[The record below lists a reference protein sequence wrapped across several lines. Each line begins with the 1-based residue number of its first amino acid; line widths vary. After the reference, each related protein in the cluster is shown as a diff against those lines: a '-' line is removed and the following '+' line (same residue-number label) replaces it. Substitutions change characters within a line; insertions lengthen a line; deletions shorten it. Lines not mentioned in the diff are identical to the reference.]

1 MTRQARADK
10 ILMLGM
16 DGMDPRFTQRMLREG
31 KMPNVQKLLDRGAA
45 SRDLV
50 MLGGHPTIT
59 PPMWTTLACGCYAT
73 VHGITQFNRKA
84 EDLDAQCY
92 NIDSRL
98 CKAEQLWNVFAEAGK
113 KTLVWHWPGSSWP
126 PTSDSPNLY
135 VVDGTSPGSVGMAV
149 NQVDIECMVGGNV
162 EIKEVTFV
170 ERAVTDAAA
179 PCVVN
184 DLELETKEVG
194 VPTTENSSTA
204 DSGST
209 HAIIMRPEQ
218 KTTNFTDTPLN
229 LVRTPITEAKG
240 WANAPAEAKEFTL
253 LLSKGLISRP
263 GLILKDDSGKYT
275 KLAIYKNKK
284 AAEPIAELPVG
295 EMTANIVDEAVKVNG
310 DRFIANRNMRVL
322 ELAEDGSQFVMYVS
336 AAMDTQND
344 SVWHPKRLF
353 KDVVENVGYL
363 APTSMIGCQ
372 SKQLISDCMLANWY
386 VSADWQADAMQYVID
401 NEDMEIVFSHFHGID
416 LQTHMFYKHM
426 NEKAINKLPVADVI
440 KFAEDVYIQADYYIG
455 KFMHY
460 LDEGWTILVFS
471 DHGLVSAEYEEPYL
485 GDSSGVNLRVL
496 QQYGLTEVKHDA
508 DGNELAE
515 IDWEK
520 TKAVALGECHIWVNL
535 KGRDPHGIVD
545 PADKYDVETEII
557 DALYDY
563 RDPETG
569 KRIVSIAMRNKEA
582 MLVGLSGPD
591 CGDVIYFNEEGFNF
605 DHGDCLSTSYGA
617 AETSVSPIFM
627 AAGKGI
633 KENYRTDRTIRQVDF
648 AATVAVLGGVRM
660 PRQCEG
666 APAYQILSE
675 EF

>member
-1 MTRQARADK
+1 
-10 ILMLGM
+10 
-16 DGMDPRFTQRMLREG
+16 
-31 KMPNVQKLLDRGAA
+31 
-45 SRDLV
+45 
-50 MLGGHPTIT
+50 
-59 PPMWTTLACGCYAT
+59 
-73 VHGITQFNRKA
+73 
-84 EDLDAQCY
+84 
-92 NIDSRL
+92 
-98 CKAEQLWNVFAEAGK
+98 
-113 KTLVWHWPGSSWP
+113 
-126 PTSDSPNLY
+126 
-135 VVDGTSPGSVGMAV
+135 
-149 NQVDIECMVGGNV
+149 
-162 EIKEVTFV
+162 
-170 ERAVTDAAA
+170 
-179 PCVVN
+179 
-184 DLELETKEVG
+184 
-194 VPTTENSSTA
+194 
-204 DSGST
+204 
-209 HAIIMRPEQ
+209 
-218 KTTNFTDTPLN
+218 
-229 LVRTPITEAKG
+229 
-240 WANAPAEAKEFTL
+240 
-253 LLSKGLISRP
+253 
-263 GLILKDDSGKYT
+263 
-275 KLAIYKNKK
+275 
-284 AAEPIAELPVG
+284 
-295 EMTANIVDEAVKVNG
+295 
-310 DRFIANRNMRVL
+310 
-322 ELAEDGSQFVMYVS
+322 
-336 AAMDTQND
+336 
-344 SVWHPKRLF
+344 
-353 KDVVENVGYL
+353 
-363 APTSMIGCQ
+363 MIGCQ

-426 NEKAINKLPVADVI
+426 NEKEVNKLPVADVI

-508 DGNELAE
+508 DGNELSE

-557 DALYDY
+557 NALYDY
-563 RDPETG
+563 RDPKTG

-582 MLVGLSGPD
+582 LLVGLSGPD

-660 PRQCEG
+660 PRECEG

>member
-1 MTRQARADK
+1 
-10 ILMLGM
+10 
-16 DGMDPRFTQRMLREG
+16 
-31 KMPNVQKLLDRGAA
+31 
-45 SRDLV
+45 
-50 MLGGHPTIT
+50 
-59 PPMWTTLACGCYAT
+59 
-73 VHGITQFNRKA
+73 
-84 EDLDAQCY
+84 
-92 NIDSRL
+92 
-98 CKAEQLWNVFAEAGK
+98 
-113 KTLVWHWPGSSWP
+113 
-126 PTSDSPNLY
+126 
-135 VVDGTSPGSVGMAV
+135 
-149 NQVDIECMVGGNV
+149 
-162 EIKEVTFV
+162 
-170 ERAVTDAAA
+170 
-179 PCVVN
+179 
-184 DLELETKEVG
+184 
-194 VPTTENSSTA
+194 
-204 DSGST
+204 
-209 HAIIMRPEQ
+209 
-218 KTTNFTDTPLN
+218 
-229 LVRTPITEAKG
+229 
-240 WANAPAEAKEFTL
+240 
-253 LLSKGLISRP
+253 
-263 GLILKDDSGKYT
+263 
-275 KLAIYKNKK
+275 
-284 AAEPIAELPVG
+284 
-295 EMTANIVDEAVKVNG
+295 MTANIVDEAVKANG

-353 KDVVENVGYL
+353 KEVIENVGYL

-426 NEKAINKLPVADVI
+426 NEKEVNKLPVADVI

-508 DGNELAE
+508 DGNELSE

-557 DALYDY
+557 NALYDY
-563 RDPETG
+563 RDPKTG

-582 MLVGLSGPD
+582 LLVGLSGPD

-660 PRQCEG
+660 PRECEG